1 MNKLLATMLAVAVS
15 VASSYALG
23 QAAAPPM
30 TPQQKGSAAAYQN
43 PAAEKTQAEK
53 AKEGMSAAEKSKMQ
67 AKAAKPN
74 VQDPETLKRAQQLSS
89 SGTNPDEAKANVA
102 KSKASGPRAKMP
114 NIKDLTPE
122 QRNELRRQLQEQS
135 KP

>member
-1 MNKLLATMLAVAVS
+1 MSKLPVILMAGALAVT
-15 VASSYALG
+15 SSYVFG

-30 TPQQKGSAAAYQN
+30 TPKDRGSAAAYQN

-53 AKEGMSAAEKSKMQ
+53 AREGMSTVEKSKAD
-67 AKAAKPN
+67 AKAVKPD
-74 VQDPETLKRAQQLSS
+74 VKDPDTLKRAQALSA
-89 SGTNPDEAKANVA
+89 SGTNQEEAKANVA
-102 KSKASGPRAKMP
+102 KSQGSGPRAKMP